1 MHFWH
6 TLPHR
11 FKANFPKIDVLFHLH
26 IDMNVSQYHPWYA
39 LVTKGTV
46 LTPKQRCG
54 GSYSELICFTIC
66 QAIKLWD
73 VYIVSEMFILHK
85 HHIKCHQHCFSPSN
99 TLYSWKR
106 GYSVAALKLY
116 FALLFTVNLI
126 WPCTGLCEWLKESS
140 KLLDVFNE
148 LLSCVSDII
157 VWNMK
162 MKLCMFNEGQ
172 IKCDRTELYHLC
184 YSSCL
189 KIKRWEYRDFF

>member
-1 MHFWH
+1 MCSFIC
-6 TLPHR
+6 TLTWMCPST
-11 FKANFPKIDVLFHLH
+11 IL
-26 IDMNVSQYHPWYA
+26 DMPYSQKEQYWPQNRDAVEVIQNWFA
-39 LVTKGTV
+39 LQFVR
-46 LTPKQRCG
+46 P
-54 GSYSELICFTIC
+54 SSF
-66 QAIKLWD
+66 
-73 VYIVSEMFILHK
+73 EMFTLFL
-85 HHIKCHQHCFSPSN
+85 KCLYYIN
-99 TLYSWKR
+99 TTLNAISIVFLYLIHFTHEK
-106 GYSVAALKLY
+106 GGIHVAALKLY

-189 KIKRWEYRDFF
+189 KTKRWEYHDFL